1 VSSIELEGERLVA
14 LPKRFE
20 TATFNFAKANVGV
33 IIQPNI
39 ATQTMNGCK
48 IGCVQN
54 SVQLNIAV
62 LLQLS

>member
-1 VSSIELEGERLVA
+1 MSSTALESERLVA
-14 LPKRFE
+14 LPRRYE
-20 TATFNFAKANVGV
+20 TATFAFGKVNVGV

-39 ATQTMNGCK
+39 TNQAMFGCT

-62 LLQLS
+62 LLQLT